1 MANSDGTIVLSTRV
15 DTSGL
20 SGFDKKA
27 SSNMD
32 KLKSKLEAL
41 NSKMKTTQ
49 EALTQCRQ
57 QLEQLEKGEIVVNSP
72 SITKAQEKLKKLQN
86 DIKKYDDE
94 QRKILERQDQI
105 SSEAFY
111 EPNSDQAIIVGA
123 DKEEYDALSAKYDEL
138 SAKLKETRAAAE
150 QTSEALSKMASQE
163 KQDTVSQLENK
174 IAELEVKLS
183 ETQNEASATSEA
195 IESLRSGDTIFG
207 EITTAVR
214 NLGKKLA
221 QVAKRLIVYQTI
233 YKVISYIKDVLKDVL
248 VSNKEFAQNWEELKA
263 AFYTVAYPLTNI
275 LVPALNLIVSIV
287 KDLAVSVGQVIA
299 MVSGMTYAELVNQ
312 AKDSKKVA
320 DNYGNAEESVEKM
333 SKTLAGFDDLQI
345 LSSGATEEE
354 SKDEY
359 SGFDSLA
366 GDEGAGTQEDI
377 AEQISAMVTVTA
389 MLLFAVGLICLLHG
403 HVAIGIAFLIGAV
416 AMYGA
421 SVILDTTY
429 SENALTDWIA
439 KIMLIAGVALVAIG
453 LILLMFGQLLLGAS
467 LLVLGAVVLVN
478 GIIAANYDAV
488 PDKVKTLISVI
499 MAAVSAALLVIGV
512 ILLFNPA
519 TLPLALALIAA
530 GAAGLVTV
538 FSINKDAIVEWVKG
552 IWEKIKAFWNNHIKK
567 VFTAKFWTDLWNT
580 VKIAT
585 LKVIENIVN
594 GIRSAIEA
602 VLNWFIDRLNNV
614 LDLWNKTLGGVLGL
628 EVQAIE
634 HVDFGDVDYTSGI
647 SSGTPT
653 DTYTSRSDSSGG
665 EMVSPKQVVQQV
677 VLEVDGREFGRAVVE
692 QGNRESRRV
701 GTNLAVT

>member
-27 SSNMD
+27 STGMD

-72 SITKAQEKLKKLQN
+72 SITKAQEKMKKLQN

-138 SAKLKETRAAAE
+138 TAKLKEIRVVAE
-150 QTSEALSKMASQE
+150 QTSEASQKMASQE
-163 KQDTVSQLENK
+163 KQDAVLQLKNK
-174 IAELEVKLS
+174 ISELEAKLS
-183 ETQNEASATSEA
+183 ETQNEASATSRA
-195 IESLRSGDTIFG
+195 IESLENDDTIFG
-207 EITTAVR
+207 KITTAAKDFGK
-214 NLGKKLA
+214 NLV

-233 YKVISYIKDVLKDVL
+233 HKVISYIKDVLKDVL

-263 AFYTVAYPLTNI
+263 AFYTVAYPLTNV
-275 LVPALNLIVSIV
+275 LVPALNLVVGIV

-389 MLLFAVGLICLLHG
+389 MLLFAVGLICLLYG

-439 KIMLIAGVALVAIG
+439 KIMLIAGIALVAIG
-453 LILLMFGQLLLGAS
+453 LILLMFGRLLLGAS
-467 LLVLGAVVLVN
+467 LLALGAVALVN

-499 MAAVSAALLVIGV
+499 MATVSAALLVIGV

-519 TLPLALALIAA
+519 TLPLALALIVA

-538 FSINKDAIVEWVKG
+538 FSINKDAIVEWIKD
-552 IWEKIKAFWNNHIKK
+552 IWEKIEAFWNNHIKK

-585 LKVIENIVN
+585 LKVMENIVN

-602 VLNWFIDRLNNV
+602 VLNWFIDRLNDV

-628 EVQAIE
+628 EAQAIE

-647 SSGTPT
+647 SSNTPT